1 MNKYVNLFL
10 LTVSLLVVS
19 DAQLAAGKQC
29 TVGSQCSSGSCKR
42 GSALPQTAGA
52 TTGQCCSDKGK
63 GIGCLACFSSDGS
76 CIICGPGYELKDY
89 ACVKCGSSTPLSYP
103 VKTWSAG
110 DTGDAATLG
119 CYAKTSSMSIVAGDG
134 CESGD
139 PSTVGGKTCASNYCQ
154 ISKNGANR
162 NNECPPACTL
172 TQPSSV
178 ASGSVA
184 NTFPNSC
191 NTNGN
196 ILTTNGKNSD
206 GSPAF
211 LCKKSSNGDA
221 AFKCACCRP
230 LGKDAGAS
238 CTNSFECHGG
248 DCRGGK
254 CCAPEDLN
262 GAFMTKC
269 KASDSGTGMSTTT
282 TTTTGTTSSSG
293 TGSGSG
299 GSGSGT
305 GMSTTTTTTT
315 SSSSGS
321 STTGTDSSAAC
332 SRRAS
337 AFTNGG
343 GSANPKD
350 RFLEEESDKGLGCCT
365 AKDCGDC
372 MCSCQ
377 SLNGGGVQTS
387 QTIKSTKDFCTSDGC
402 TKRLGEGACPS
413 KNSQRSAMFTKSKAS
428 VGMPAKIIC
437 AATLG
442 LVGVAAAATAIH
454 GM

>member
-19 DAQLAAGKQC
+19 DAQLAAGQQC
-29 TVGSQCSSGSCKR
+29 TVGSQCASGSCKR

-52 TTGQCCSDKGK
+52 TTGYCCNDKGK
-63 GIGCLACFSSDGS
+63 GIGCLACFKTQNNAANSGS

-103 VKTWSAG
+103 VKTWTSG
-110 DTGDAATLG
+110 TTGNANTGG
-119 CYAKTSSMSIVAGDG
+119 CYAKTSSMSIVDGDG

-139 PSTVGGKTCASNYCQ
+139 PSTVGGQTCASNYCQ
-154 ISKNGANR
+154 ISKTGNDR
-162 NNECPPACTL
+162 NAACPPACTL
-172 TQPSSV
+172 TQPSS
-178 ASGSVA
+178 GGVA
-184 NTFPNSC
+184 NMFPNSC
-191 NTNGN
+191 KTNGN
-196 ILTTNGKNSD
+196 YLTTNGKNSD
-206 GSPAF
+206 GTPAF
-211 LCKKSSNGDA
+211 LCKRSSDDA
-221 AFKCACCRP
+221 NVAKCACCRP
-230 LGKDAGAS
+230 FGKDAGAS

-262 GAFMTKC
+262 GAFMNKC
-269 KASDSGTGMSTTT
+269 SASAAA
-282 TTTTGTTSSSG
+282 TTGG

-299 GSGSGT
+299 GSGSGGT
-305 GMSTTTTTTT
+305 TTTTTTTT
-315 SSSSGS
+315 SSSGT
-321 STTGTDSSAAC
+321 TTGTSSSSAVC

-337 AFTNGG
+337 AFSNGG

-350 RFLEEESDKGLGCCT
+350 RFLDEESDKGLGCCT
-365 AKDCGDC
+365 ATDCGDC

-377 SLNGGGVQTS
+377 SLNAGGVQTS

-413 KNSQRSAMFTKSKAS
+413 TNSQRSAMFTKTKAS
-428 VGMPAKIIC
+428 VGMPAKKTIC